1 MELHRYLSIL
11 RRRILLVIL
20 TILLAAGG
28 AYAGTP
34 RHRLYATQA
43 TLYVGFRVLTPG
55 GPQAGNPLSNDT
67 MTAVQAVIKTFSIMI
82 RSQTVAAAAL
92 AQTPGL
98 HYTPAQV
105 VGETSA
111 APLQDTTLL
120 IVQVVDANPQVAAT
134 LANAMSDAFVAAIK
148 SVDPGQPGPGT
159 VPNLPAYV
167 FQRAIVPSAPL
178 PTQLRR
184 NVILGGMLGLVAAV
198 AVVFLLEYLDL
209 TIKGPDDAEHRL
221 GLPVLGVVPVASRAA
236 VAVRTPA
243 GTLDDRSRMMVSTAR
258 G

>member
-20 TILLAAGG
+20 TVLLAAGG
-28 AYAGTP
+28 AYTGTP

-55 GPQAGNPLSNDT
+55 GTQAGNPLSNDT
-67 MTAVQAVIKTFSIMI
+67 MTAVQQVIKTFSIMI
-82 RSQTVAAAAL
+82 RSETVAAAAL
-92 AQTPGL
+92 AETPGL
-98 HYTPAQV
+98 NYTPAQV

-111 APLQDTTLL
+111 VPLQDTTLL
-120 IVQVVDANPQVAAT
+120 VVEVIDANPRVAAT

-148 SVDPGQPGPGT
+148 RVDPGQPGPGT

-167 FQRAIVPSAPL
+167 FQRAIVPSTPL
-178 PTQLRR
+178 PTQVRR
-184 NVILGGMLGLVAAV
+184 NVILGGLFGLVAAFAV
-198 AVVFLLEYLDL
+198 ALLLEYLDL
-209 TIKGPDDAEHRL
+209 TVKGPDDAERRL
-221 GLPVLGVVPVASRAA
+221 GLPVLGVVPLASRAA
-236 VAVRTPA
+236 VAVRAPA
-243 GTLDDRSRMMVSTAR
+243 APFDGPAEMMVTAAR